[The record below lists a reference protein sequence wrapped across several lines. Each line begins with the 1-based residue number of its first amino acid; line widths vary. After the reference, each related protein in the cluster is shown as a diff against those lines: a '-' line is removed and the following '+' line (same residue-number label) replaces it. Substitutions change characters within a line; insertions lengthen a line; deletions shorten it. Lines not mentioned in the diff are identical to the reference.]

1 MGGGGGRS
9 RLPPQYFVSRVR
21 MSTQGA
27 EATRTFERSTL
38 GTRLRKLRISRGMT
52 QAELAGDR
60 FSKQYVSEIE
70 RGATHPGATTVDW
83 LAGRLNVDRE
93 FLELGL
99 SSREYER
106 AEAAVA
112 RGEAAIE
119 SHDHARGIEILGGV
133 AQAVEAGVAP
143 ELELRVLVAEAWGLL
158 YLGEIREAVSRLL
171 QARRI
176 AEGPQFSDVDRAD
189 VLFRLGC
196 CRYKLSSISTAL
208 ALFNEALSVAEECG
222 LPCDRLRARIFG
234 WRSRCYRRQR
244 DWEAAREDVEQA
256 LELAQSLGDLRAMA
270 DARFLGSLIAER
282 QGRWVLARSY
292 AEQARALY
300 EQIDDRTNA
309 GKLLTT
315 LGALSFLLGK
325 PPEAVRYLK
334 QAAAVAIELGSDPDA
349 AQAISSLAQVHL
361 RSGRPKLAE
370 KQARHALELLGS
382 RVDFI
387 DEIGNT
393 QLVLGRALLEQDR
406 LEEAE
411 YELAR
416 ADRSFEQL
424 GSVSHRAAVWA
435 AQADLAVRRGDR
447 DNAVRLYQHAVE
459 GLQDFHF

>member
-1 MGGGGGRS
+1 
-9 RLPPQYFVSRVR
+9 
-21 MSTQGA
+21 MSTHGM
-27 EATRTFERSTL
+27 EATRTYERSTL
-38 GTRLRKLRISRGMT
+38 GTRVRKLRISRGMT

-70 RGATHPGATTVDW
+70 RGATRPSAATVDW
-83 LAGRLNVDRE
+83 LASRLKIDRE

-119 SHDHARGIEILGGV
+119 SHDYTRGLEILGG
-133 AQAVEAGVAP
+133 AAGAVVGGMAP
-143 ELELRVLVAEAWGLL
+143 ELELRVLIAEAWGLL
-158 YLGEIREAVSRLL
+158 YLGEIREAVIRLL
-171 QARRI
+171 RARKI
-176 AEGPQFSDVDRAD
+176 AEASQFSDLDRAD
-189 VLFRLGC
+189 VIFRLGC

-208 ALFNEALSVAEECG
+208 SLFTEALTLAERCG
-222 LPCDRLRARIFG
+222 LPCDRLRSRIFG

-270 DARFLGSLIAER
+270 DAHFLGSLIAER

-300 EQIDDRTNA
+300 EQIDDRANV

-325 PPEAVRYLK
+325 PPQAVRYLK

-361 RSGRPKLAE
+361 RSGRPNLAE
-370 KQARHALELLGS
+370 KQARHALQLLDG
-382 RVDFI
+382 RVDFV

-393 QLVLGRALLEQDR
+393 QLVLGRALLQQDR

-411 YELAR
+411 SELAR
-416 ADRSFEQL
+416 ADGSFEQL

-447 DNAVRLYQHAVE
+447 DSAVRLYQHAVE